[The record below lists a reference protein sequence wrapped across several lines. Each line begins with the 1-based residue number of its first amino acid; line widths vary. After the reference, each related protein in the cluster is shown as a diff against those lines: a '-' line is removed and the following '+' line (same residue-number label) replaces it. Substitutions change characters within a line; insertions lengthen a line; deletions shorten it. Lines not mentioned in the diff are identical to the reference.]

1 VLSDEASRFLVV
13 RFFFC
18 GARPTGVMKE
28 GGDDEEFSIGGGE
41 LVAGLEFT
49 EKKGRP
55 ESDVLNVSGIAFIFF
70 HEGVG
75 LLNGGGRWNH
85 RIIFFRGTGAI
96 WSSQTP

>member
-1 VLSDEASRFLVV
+1 MFADDAGGFLVV
-13 RFFFC
+13 RFFVC
-18 GARPTGVMKE
+18 GGGPTGVMEKRC
-28 GGDDEEFSIGGGE
+28 DEKEFSIGGGE
-41 LVAGLEFT
+41 LVVGLEFT
-49 EKKGRP
+49 EKKLGP
-55 ESDVLNVSGIAFIFF
+55 KSDMLNVSGIAFIFF

>member
-1 VLSDEASRFLVV
+1 VFSDEAGRFLVV
-13 RFFFC
+13 RFFVC
-18 GARPTGVMKE
+18 GAGPTGVMEK
-28 GGDDEEFSIGGGE
+28 GGDNEEFPVGRGE
-41 LVAGLEFT
+41 LVEGLEFT
-49 EKKGRP
+49 EKKSRP
-55 ESDVLNVSGIAFIFF
+55 ESDVLNVSGITFMFF

>member
-55 ESDVLNVSGIAFIFF
+55 
-70 HEGVG
+70 
-75 LLNGGGRWNH
+75 
-85 RIIFFRGTGAI
+85 
-96 WSSQTP
+96 